1 MRFAL
6 LSRSWSSVLSP
17 SWNLTTSLLKETFTW
32 LTCPKRTF
40 LTIQVTL
47 VTLTALRLPLHS
59 LITSM
64 RKICQTRRFPSMLIS
79 KSVTLPG
86 ESMTLKAITGT
97 KLYLGHMIA
106 RLKSSMLW
114 RRSHLRTAISFTLKA
129 NEKAKYKNSSINSSV
144 LTALK
149 SLVLKAIS
157 ILLMPS
163 CLS

>member
-1 MRFAL
+1 
-6 LSRSWSSVLSP
+6 
-17 SWNLTTSLLKETFTW
+17 
-32 LTCPKRTF
+32 
-40 LTIQVTL
+40 
-47 VTLTALRLPLHS
+47 
-59 LITSM
+59 
-64 RKICQTRRFPSMLIS
+64 MLIS

-97 KLYLGHMIA
+97 KLHLGHMIA